1 MTVSTQEY
9 ANLSWH
15 AYQTPNVDMGESR
28 RQGHTVYKDITL
40 DGITYKPLEHID
52 NKETG
57 YQGTIYQR
65 KDTGEI
71 VAAHRGTQPLKED
84 PQDALTDAGMV
95 FKRVN
100 AQAADAE
107 KLTQHALEHAKK
119 YADKHPGTPTP
130 EVTITGHSLGGTLAQ
145 ITASKSGLH
154 GETFNPYGA
163 VSLNT
168 GIPEGG
174 NTVINHVMAADPVSA
189 ASRHFGQVR
198 VYATEYEVKTLML
211 AGYSN
216 DGSPSALLDKALVPA
231 GVLGMN
237 PGIAGAA
244 GVAAANSGSHASS
257 NFANTDEQGRPKPSV
272 LSDPQARQRAKQYAT
287 MIEHYRS
294 DVQMARVTLSVAGD
308 VGAPIGNTVSQAAQY
323 YGQAVEA
330 NARADAEL
338 SNSMV
343 HAVKQGYDSAHK
355 TISDGIDAAGHKAAQ
370 AYDAGSRMVQQ
381 GADAVKQGY
390 DNTRK
395 TISDGIDAV
404 ERKFGHSG
412 QAEQGPL
419 KDFPAN
425 HPDRPLYDALGPHL
439 PEGTS
444 REMAAKVVLDA
455 KQSGIHRPNQ
465 IDQVLLGNN
474 QVFVAGKTPGFDSL
488 TDLSQKPPPLE
499 QTVQRIDALNQHK
512 EQQHQQYQQQQA
524 QEQSR
529 GGQSMSM

>member
-1 MTVSTQEY
+1 MTLSTQEH
-9 ANLSWH
+9 ANLAWH
-15 AYQTPNVDMGESR
+15 AYSQPEWNSAKGKYE
-28 RQGHTVYKDITL
+28 TVTL
-40 DGITYKPLEHID
+40 DGITYEPLEYMS
-52 NKETG
+52 NPATG
-57 YQGTIYQR
+57 YQGTIYR
-65 KDTGEI
+65 RVDTNEI
-71 VAAHRGTQPLKED
+71 VVAHRGTEKPKDDPED
-84 PQDALTDAGMV
+84 ARVDAAMV
-95 FKRVN
+95 FQRTN
-100 AQAADAE
+100 AQVPDAE
-107 KLTQHALEHAKK
+107 KLTQHALDYAKG
-119 YADKHPGTPTP
+119 YAVKHPDKPTP

-163 VSLNT
+163 VSLNM

-174 NTVINHVMAADPVSA
+174 NTVINHVMAADAVSA
-189 ASRHFGQVR
+189 ASQHFGQMR

-231 GVLGMN
+231 GVLGMT

-272 LSDPQARQRAKQYAT
+272 LSDPQARQRAEQYAT

-294 DVQMARVTLSVAGD
+294 DVQMARATLSVAGD
-308 VGAPIGNTVSQAAQY
+308 VGTPIGNTISQAAQY

-343 HAVKQGYDSAHK
+343 HAAERTYDSARK
-355 TISDGIDAAGHKAAQ
+355 TVSEGIDAAGHKAAQ
-370 AYDAGSRMVQQ
+370 VYDAGSRMVQQ

-390 DNTRK
+390 DNARK
-395 TISDGIDAV
+395 TISEGIDAAQ
-404 ERKFGHSG
+404 RKIGHSG
-412 QAEQGPL
+412 QAEPRPL

-425 HPDRPLYDALGPHL
+425 HPDRSLYDALTPHL

-512 EQQHQQYQQQQA
+512 EQQHQQYLQQQA